1 MWRFSGLEFVAV
13 LEEVKNNLDFCLF
26 AFFFFGWVC
35 GVGSRAEVSC
45 LSTRAAELVCS
56 TQQLVEI
63 GYLGSGKLQ

>member
-13 LEEVKNNLDFCLF
+13 LEEVKNNLGFLFVCL
-26 AFFFFGWVC
+26 FFGWVS

-45 LSTRAAELVCS
+45 LSTRSAELVCS

-63 GYLGSGKLQ
+63 GYLESGKPQ